1 MAEVALVTDSTSSLG
16 LEEAVSAGVT
26 VVPLQVVID
35 GVSRAE
41 TEVPAAAVAAALRAG
56 RTVTTSRP
64 SPETFAATYA
74 DLAARG
80 ATAVVSVH
88 LSAQISGT
96 CGAAER
102 SAAGAAIPV
111 TVVDSRTL
119 AMASG
124 SAVLS
129 AAAAASSGA
138 TAAAEAAVPV
148 TVVDCRTLA
157 MAAGFAVLSAAAA
170 ARSGSA
176 TEPVARIA
184 QDRAAASTTY
194 FYVDTLEFLRRGGRI
209 GSAAAVLGSALSVKP
224 LLTVTDGQIR
234 PFERVRTESR
244 ALARLEELSL
254 AALAAAAGTSPHV
267 DVAVHHLDNAD
278 GAARLVDRLQGRVTG
293 SAVAVREVSAVI
305 GVHVGPGMLGVVV
318 APRL

>member
-1 MAEVALVTDSTSSLG
+1 MYPKGTTPLNLPPRAHGHTGARARNTLARWSYAEQMADVALVTDSTSSLVP
-16 LEEAVSAGVT
+16 EEAASAGVT

-35 GVSRAE
+35 GESRAE
-41 TEVPAAAVAAALRAG
+41 SDVPAAEVAAALRAG
-56 RTVTTSRP
+56 RTVSTSRP
-64 SPETFAATYA
+64 SPESFAATYA

-80 ATAVVSVH
+80 ATEVVSVH

-96 CGAAER
+96 CGAAGR
-102 SAAGAAIPV
+102 AAADAAVPV

-119 AMASG
+119 AMA
-124 SAVLS
+124 
-129 AAAAASSGA
+129 
-138 TAAAEAAVPV
+138 E
-148 TVVDCRTLA
+148 
-157 MAAGFAVLSAAAA
+157 GFAVLSAAAA
-170 ARSGSA
+170 AGTGA
-176 TEPVARIA
+176 TAGAVAEVA
-184 QDRAAASTTY
+184 AERAKASTAY

-234 PFERVRTESR
+234 PCERARTKSR

-254 AALAAAAGTSPHV
+254 AALASAAGSSSHV

-278 GAARLVDRLQGRVTG
+278 GAARLVDRLQGRVPG

-318 APRL
+318 APRV